1 MFQKV
6 GDHPQNGIPAAQV
19 YAWTFGVR
27 LANGKVTPCTV
38 QGQKA
43 EFIFGRTVPADLN
56 AEGQSVGFG
65 TLLYSTKHSGGI
77 AIPVLAGGV
86 IPAGSDIIVAM
97 VNFTIDGAVVSLPV
111 AKAASAGVDDDWIV
125 GKATFGSSA
134 ATADTDAAIPSIV
147 IEFYDTAMPIVGG
160 ETTESFLDFHIDF
173 PNVANGD
180 VVTDFELEFDGEIVD
195 DQLVITEA
203 VTTAAKAAT
212 YTLKINATNV
222 TGGVIATTSANATPL
237 GKVIP
242 GTAVTAANTF
252 AAGDKLSIVASGV
265 TTYVEGEGDI
275 KIRIRSA
282 S

>member
-1 MFQKV
+1 MFKKE
-6 GDHPQNGIPAAQV
+6 GDHPQNGIPAVQV
-19 YAWTFGVR
+19 YQHTFGVR
-27 LANGKVTPCTV
+27 LSNGKVTPCTV

-43 EFIFGRTVPADLN
+43 EFIFGDSQPADLN
-56 AEGQSVGFG
+56 ADGMSRGFG
-65 TLLYSTKHSGGI
+65 VPLHSTKHSGGI

-97 VNFTIDGAVVSLPV
+97 VNFTVDGAVVSLPV
-111 AKAASAGVDDDWIV
+111 AKAASAGVDGDWIV
-125 GKATFGSSA
+125 AKATFGSSSA
-134 ATADTDAAIPSIV
+134 AADTDPLIPSIV
-147 IEFYDTAMPIVGG
+147 VEFYDTAMPVVGG
-160 ETTESFLDFHIDF
+160 ETTESFLDFHVEL
-173 PNVANGD
+173 PLVANGD
-180 VVTDFELEFDGEIVD
+180 VVTDFAPGFAGEIVD
-195 DQLVITEA
+195 DQFVVTDP
-203 VTTAAKAAT
+203 VTTAAKAASFN
-212 YTLKINATNV
+212 LQINGVDV

-252 AAGDKLSIVASGV
+252 TAEDTISVVASGV